1 MVGSARGHDNL
12 VVRFDALE
20 ASNQYLRDQ
29 MSKTFEIFAR
39 ERHSSGVARQEFQE
53 RANHLRKWE
62 GDFVTSLK
70 IMEENNAHHLGE
82 SHARFV
88 NFQEDHT
95 RIMNEFKSR
104 VDRCDEAASASLQN
118 TAELKAGLEACEV
131 KIWTACR
138 EYVAECLTEVSAN
151 VEDIHQKVSE
161 LQQDTAVDTVALRAR
176 LDVFIGD
183 FDQKFAKLEARFEAH
198 KAELYNERSCRL
210 AQAETIR
217 SHVDLSQTHLESN
230 ELRRHPAKELVAGTD
245 AMTNE
250 DDRGAEPA
258 DIECLAIRLASL
270 EQKMALVSTAFAP
283 QVEARTGGGQEEAC
297 GKGEIAEI
305 RAAVAETCDS
315 LVRLAK
321 EVARIREERSS
332 DKNSAIDLVGT
343 VASAAASN
351 IQRAEQTLEA
361 RRSDSDCS
369 IREVQKQLVDLAFNV
384 ESVNQHLKML
394 EKGYRDLTNVARKN
408 ERSLEDSTRQL
419 RAGIRTQVYRAGVD
433 LETTLK
439 QSIKASVIEDFTQHN
454 TMIEKVLLRLGALE
468 RATMETTGKHELATQ
483 EMLELCKETALST
496 AAGVVRK
503 TIDSEHTMFNVADLR
518 SIVYNLSE
526 DVTRLAREMDG
537 CRASAVVA
545 AAASDPARPK
555 AYSDAALDKS
565 CENGSNSQ
573 SLEAHGM
580 SPRLDYI
587 RRHCV
592 AVSSSAHGVGED
604 VKLGT
609 IGTARVNTMAEQSPG
624 IQLPSVSDTLVHVEE
639 TVRPLASPSQT
650 VRRVSHS
657 SPRCGSTMTAAL
669 SAAASQQPWK
679 FVPPNNDVGPTVS
692 NSNLGD
698 RTNLKSGRDSSHDK
712 EGPLISPSP
721 SNGEDDPGARSRTAS
736 SVASNFR
743 PITNQVIKSERHD
756 ASADLV
762 RITQREGIKSSC
774 DLGSKRTLSSS
785 PLRRSGTR
793 YFDGGN
799 LENDKS
805 AACQFSPRIVYTSG
819 PMTQNELQVR
829 PGPVRIMSRPSAQSG
844 ARLYDMSTPR
854 NRQASQT
861 GVEQSQIGCTSREPK
876 LSLPKPT
883 SPSHTNGEWRESSSY
898 DVAARQDAPKGGC
911 LSARAGGQTLVPQ
924 SKVSGSVTAPAGR

>member
-1 MVGSARGHDNL
+1 MVDSVGGHDPL
-12 VVRFDALE
+12 VVRLDAVE

-29 MSKTFEIFAR
+29 MSQIFEIFAR

-53 RANHLRKWE
+53 RANYLRKWE

-70 IMEENNAHHLGE
+70 IMEKNIAERFDE
-82 SHARFV
+82 SDARFLR
-88 NFQEDHT
+88 FKEDHT
-95 RIMNEFKSR
+95 GLMDELKSR
-104 VDRCDEAASASLQN
+104 FDRCDEAASASLQN
-118 TAELKAGLEACEV
+118 NEEVKAGVDRRLEACEG
-131 KIWTACR
+131 KLRTACR
-138 EYVAECLTEVSAN
+138 EYIAEGLKEVSAN
-151 VEDIHQKVSE
+151 LEDIHQKVSE
-161 LQQDTAVDTVALRAR
+161 VKQDTAVEIVALRAR
-176 LDVFIGD
+176 SDALIGD
-183 FDQKFAKLEARFEAH
+183 FDQRFAKLEARSEAH
-198 KAELYNERSCRL
+198 NTEIYNERSCRL

-217 SHVDLSQTHLESN
+217 SQVELLQTHLES
-230 ELRRHPAKELVAGTD
+230 KELVAGTD
-245 AMTNE
+245 AMTKE
-250 DDRGAEPA
+250 DDRGAELTA
-258 DIECLAIRLASL
+258 SDSECLAIRLASL
-270 EQKMALVSTAFAP
+270 EQKMALVATASAP
-283 QVEARTGGGQEEAC
+283 QVEAGIGGGQEQAC